1 METKLDDKLDDK
13 EVDDRLVRKEVLRD
27 KIAKVLREWILNGT
41 LKPGDRI
48 VEYVLARRL
57 RVSPTPLRE
66 ALWLLSRE
74 GLVEIHTHRGAV
86 VTRLSDR
93 DIREIF
99 TIRELLETH
108 AAKMIRATLTPVKQR
123 RLEAA
128 ARELD
133 EAARARDIAS
143 FSAADHAFHETLWE
157 LSENRHLPEIL
168 REISSRFFSYE
179 LMRDLPHGKQFRF
192 DAMADEHRA
201 LVEVILTGT
210 DEEIEAGFRK
220 AFAVF
225 LTYVLERFGEGAP
238 AV

>member
-1 METKLDDKLDDK
+1 MEMRLGET
-13 EVDDRLVRKEVLRD
+13 EAADRLVQKEVLRD

-41 LKPGDRI
+41 FKPGDRI

-66 ALWLLSRE
+66 ALWLLSRQ
-74 GLVEIHTHRGAV
+74 GLVEIHTHRGAF

-99 TIRELLETH
+99 KIRELLETH
-108 AAKMIRATLTPVKQR
+108 AAKTIRATLTPVKRR
-123 RLEAA
+123 RLEGAV
-128 ARELD
+128 RELD

-143 FSAADHAFHETLWE
+143 FSAADLAFHETLWE
-157 LSENRHLPEIL
+157 LSENRHIQEIL

-179 LMRDLPHGKQFRF
+179 LMRDLPHGRQFRF

-201 LVEVILTGT
+201 LVDLILTGT
-210 DEEIEAGFRK
+210 DKGIEAGFRK

-225 LTYVLERFGEGAP
+225 LAYVLERFGEKSGTF
-238 AV
+238 